1 MGFDLGHTISSLSKL
16 ALRTKRKID
25 NEKSNKKVK
34 VYELWMNHNYRT
46 YEPTPKGGYKSYI
59 FDGVPVK
66 ERNFDRI
73 YPSKYK
79 DEIDKP
85 IGDVFSVEVSSFIL
99 NEKSYKILYPYIKN
113 EVQKLEIYKRIAS
126 IETRE
131 ELLDMEDEL
140 VDRFGDLPRSA
151 SNLLSIALLKAKA
164 HNAYVT
170 EIKGGK
176 KGVRLRMFINAR
188 IDVERIP
195 DIVAQYNG
203 MLKFK
208 VETQPYFTFIP
219 AKTYAGAEGDLEFLE
234 DIMDLTDK
242 IGG

>member
-34 VYELWMNHNYRT
+34 VYELWIDHNYRT

-113 EVQKLEIYKRIAS
+113 EAQIFKVKCENDNLYVVNITNIIDCLDYDKSEIKRFPSSGRVMRVIKYVFKIEKLRNTTIFK
-126 IETRE
+126 
-131 ELLDMEDEL
+131 
-140 VDRFGDLPRSA
+140 LPEFPKGIS
-151 SNLLSIALLKAKA
+151 
-164 HNAYVT
+164 YVT
-170 EIKGGK
+170 ENFKNIVEKNNIKG
-176 KGVRLRMFINAR
+176 F
-188 IDVERIP
+188 
-195 DIVAQYNG
+195 
-203 MLKFK
+203 KFK
-208 VETQPYFTFIP
+208 E
-219 AKTYAGAEGDLEFLE
+219 L
-234 DIMDLTDK
+234 
-242 IGG
+242 

>member
-34 VYELWMNHNYRT
+34 VYELWMDHNYRT
-46 YEPTPKGGYKSYI
+46 YEPTPKDCYKSYM

-113 EVQKLEIYKRIAS
+113 EAQIFKVKCENDNLYVVNITNIIDCLDYNKSEIKRFPSSGRVMRVVKYVFKIEKLKNTIIFK
-126 IETRE
+126 
-131 ELLDMEDEL
+131 
-140 VDRFGDLPRSA
+140 LPEFPKGIS
-151 SNLLSIALLKAKA
+151 
-164 HNAYVT
+164 YVT
-170 EIKGGK
+170 ESFKNVVEENNIKG
-176 KGVRLRMFINAR
+176 F
-188 IDVERIP
+188 
-195 DIVAQYNG
+195 
-203 MLKFK
+203 KFK
-208 VETQPYFTFIP
+208 E
-219 AKTYAGAEGDLEFLE
+219 L
-234 DIMDLTDK
+234 
-242 IGG
+242 

>member
-16 ALRTKRKID
+16 TLRTKRKID

-34 VYELWMNHNYRT
+34 VYELWMDHNYRT

-113 EVQKLEIYKRIAS
+113 EAQIFKVKCENDNLYVVNITNIIDCLDYDKSEIKRFPSSGRVMRVIKYVFKIEKLRNTTIFK
-126 IETRE
+126 
-131 ELLDMEDEL
+131 
-140 VDRFGDLPRSA
+140 LPEFPKGIS
-151 SNLLSIALLKAKA
+151 
-164 HNAYVT
+164 YVT
-170 EIKGGK
+170 ENFKNIVEKNNIKG
-176 KGVRLRMFINAR
+176 F
-188 IDVERIP
+188 
-195 DIVAQYNG
+195 
-203 MLKFK
+203 KFK
-208 VETQPYFTFIP
+208 E
-219 AKTYAGAEGDLEFLE
+219 L
-234 DIMDLTDK
+234 
-242 IGG
+242 